1 MGSLGWDP
9 PAPAPR
15 GAQHHP
21 PVLSMAEL
29 RLQHGVGTAAA
40 GRLQRWGEC
49 AAASHSTWAWPWVL
63 RLTCKKNRARLAQAG
78 SGDQDQP
85 EPWRGAQSRQDT
97 VGVGPQHGGC
107 LAGRQSPKGEHSM
120 SQGLY
125 FAGESFSSKL
135 NPSEHL
141 GLEASH
147 SKEAPRDEHQH
158 H

>member
-1 MGSLGWDP
+1 MGSFGWDP

-63 RLTCKKNRARLAQAG
+63 RLTCKKIGHAWLRLAVEIRISLNLAG
-78 SGDQDQP
+78 
-85 EPWRGAQSRQDT
+85 GAQSHQDT
-97 VGVGPQHGGC
+97 VGVGPQHRGH

-120 SQGLY
+120 SQGLC
-125 FAGESFSSKL
+125 FAGESFSLKL

-141 GLEASH
+141 GLKASH